1 MICSDPRRCTLAGK
15 KQNIQFL
22 LYSDFSAIVHVGR
35 QKYSTYCSVVT
46 GAPEPFD
53 VTQLTM
59 YGSATLSYP
68 TGGASPETRKA

>member
-1 MICSDPRRCTLAGK
+1 MICSDPRRCMVVGK
-15 KQNIQFL
+15 RKTYNL
-22 LYSDFSAIVHVGR
+22 LYCDFSAVVHVGR
-35 QKYSTYCSVVT
+35 HKYSTYCSVVT